1 MHVLAVSLPGRI
13 RNAPYGMGMARH
25 GICSQRCILNRH
37 ARFCRTCC
45 DGNGC
50 VLDTD
55 PGLGASSRPAGAGI
69 GKADPGLRRP
79 RRHFRRYRSSAARSA
94 RRVFPTRADDKPI
107 PQIRGAIRS
116 VAQEPAFRDIVSR
129 AAPHQ
134 DDAGRHQKAGHFN
147 KPRLDL
153 IDPAYSLG
161 ERHYSTPKSSQLKVS
176 LSLSYIASIDTK
188 IISKSN
194 MLLLKKISEK
204 YLLDKERIIIFQFE

>member
-1 MHVLAVSLPGRI
+1 MVRKSIHI
-13 RNAPYGMGMARH
+13 
-25 GICSQRCILNRH
+25 QRCALD
-37 ARFCRTCC
+37 ADTCRSYPRS
-45 DGNGC
+45 DGHRS

-94 RRVFPTRADDKPI
+94 RRVFPARADDKPI

-161 ERHYSTPKSSQLKVS
+161 ERHYSTPRSSQLKVS
-176 LSLSYIASIDTK
+176 LSLSLSA
-188 IISKSN
+188 
-194 MLLLKKISEK
+194 
-204 YLLDKERIIIFQFE
+204 